1 MIGLTNSL
9 KGFTMKEMAVYE
21 AKTRFSELLVEVEQ
35 GEQVT
40 ITRRG
45 QAVARLVPMASG
57 KRGAVSQK
65 QQVQAAFAALK
76 ALRQGVRLEGD
87 VKDLIAAGRD

>member
-1 MIGLTNSL
+1 MIGLTNSWE
-9 KGFTMKEMAVYE
+9 GFTMKELAVYE

-45 QAVARLVPMASG
+45 QAVARLVPMATG
-57 KRGAVSQK
+57 KRAAVSQK
-65 QQVQAAFAALK
+65 QQVQATFAALK
-76 ALRQGVRLEGD
+76 VLRQGVRLEGD